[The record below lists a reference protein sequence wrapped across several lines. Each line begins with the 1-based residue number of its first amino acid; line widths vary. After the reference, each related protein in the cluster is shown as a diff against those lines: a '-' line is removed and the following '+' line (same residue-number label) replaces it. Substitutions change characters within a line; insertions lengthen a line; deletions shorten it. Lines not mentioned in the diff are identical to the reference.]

1 MSRLWH
7 KKDRIF
13 VFDQNTLILNNK
25 IEELLYKLKISCKL
39 NEDLPN
45 IVDCYIEKQK
55 EIINYLDKY
64 NIDYYS
70 K

>member
-55 EIINYLDKY
+55 EIINYLR
-64 NIDYYS
+64 NIN
-70 K
+70 